1 MANQSPASHAHIQQ
15 PIRQS
20 HDPTIQSQHAQ
31 KGPKYSSRVS
41 FGTWPGTLISI
52 NFPQNFPLA
61 LIGCSG
67 APASFL
73 AWGLQL
79 LVGSHTV

>member
-1 MANQSPASHAHIQQ
+1 MEPQLWLVLAAGTLDIQELLPGTGSTHLHIQ
-15 PIRQS
+15 
-20 HDPTIQSQHAQ
+20 
-31 KGPKYSSRVS
+31 GPKYSSRVS

-61 LIGCSG
+61 LIGRSG
-67 APASFL
+67 TPASYL